1 MVSRCL
7 HFSAWVALTDGKAVY
22 GISWSALPEFRETR
36 LLVSRESRRRWKK
49 WISPRCLI
57 PWRRKW
63 QPTPVFLPGE
73 FQGQRSLVG
82 YSPWGRK
89 DSDMTEQLR
98 AALIPRKKT
107 AWSWLRKL
115 PIMFHF
121 YLFLLFFPCEV
132 TRWSSHT
139 VNQHHVL
146 VDYSVFF
153 NLEILSNCD
162 SAKEI
167 AIKTGNYIKKKK
179 ANGCGI
185 SNSDW

>member
-1 MVSRCL
+1 MRWL
-7 HFSAWVALTDGKAVY
+7 DGIIKSMDMSLSKV
-22 GISWSALPEFRETR
+22 WKLVKDREVCV
-36 LLVSRESRRRWKK
+36 L
-49 WISPRCLI
+49 
-57 PWRRKW
+57 
-63 QPTPVFLPGE
+63 G
-73 FQGQRSLVG
+73 
-82 YSPWGRK
+82 PWGRK

-98 AALIPRKKT
+98 AALLPRKKT

-153 NLEILSNCD
+153 NLEILSNWD

-179 ANGCGI
+179 SQRLWNLKQ
-185 SNSDW
+185 